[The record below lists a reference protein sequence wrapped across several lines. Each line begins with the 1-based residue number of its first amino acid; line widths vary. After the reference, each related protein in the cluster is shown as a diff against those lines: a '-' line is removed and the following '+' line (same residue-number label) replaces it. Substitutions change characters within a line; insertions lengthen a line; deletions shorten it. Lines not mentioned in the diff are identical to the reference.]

1 MIQELHKYRDR
12 LIQEEKD
19 RYSEEYK
26 KSKWYKEPT
35 LEDVLS
41 SQRLYADYI
50 SFENILEKGDK
61 EEIKSYVAL
70 FEQAA
75 HNYGASWWDDDLGC
89 ERTGGE
95 WETEFYVTLRNI
107 AAKIVGLSEREF
119 SEFYEGRGV

>member
-1 MIQELHKYRDR
+1 MIQELHQYRDR

-26 KSKWYKEPT
+26 KSKLYKEPT
-35 LEDVLS
+35 LGDVLS
-41 SQRLYADYI
+41 SPLCADYY
-50 SFENILEKGDK
+50 SFEYVLKKGDK
-61 EEIKSYVAL
+61 EQIKSYVAL

-75 HNYGASWWDDDLGC
+75 HNYGASWWDEDLAC
-89 ERTGGE
+89 ERTGSE

-107 AAKIVGLSEREF
+107 AAKIVGLSEKSV